1 MIIIFGGRIV
11 VFSSK
16 YKHCLIGSLSR
27 VCLPCYVEIQNQNKF
42 CKQDNM
48 RRTKSLND
56 FDKMKDNISKLVRS
70 QQLAQAESGDNNSV
84 DTDSCFIAVLPL
96 ELLANILSSLPYE
109 DVKQCR
115 FVSRF
120 WLEAVSL
127 TKFYKRSQ
135 VSIPEW
141 VENKED
147 TLRDVSNENFLNFK
161 LHNFPFDRP
170 DFPLTSLRVLIL
182 KDCEVNTVTLVSCVK
197 SCLYIR

>member
-1 MIIIFGGRIV
+1 MYV
-11 VFSSK
+11 E
-16 YKHCLIGSLSR
+16 YCLIGSLSR
-27 VCLPCYVEIQNQNKF
+27 VCLPCYLEIQNQNKF
-42 CKQDNM
+42 CKQNNM

-56 FDKMKDNISKLVRS
+56 FGKMKDNISKLIRS
-70 QQLAQAESGDNNSV
+70 QQLAQAESGENSSV

-96 ELLANILSSLPYE
+96 ELLAKIISSLPYE

-135 VSIPEW
+135 VNIPEW
-141 VENKED
+141 VENKEE
-147 TLRDVSNENFLNFK
+147 TLRGVSNENLVNFK
-161 LHNFPFDRP
+161 LHNFQFDGP

-182 KDCEVNTVTLVSCVK
+182 KDCEVKLGALV
-197 SCLYIR
+197 YP